1 MSSSLDRVVAFLN
14 TTTGRDAATRMLQY
28 AVKALIWTDTAAAAS
43 TPLGKLYAAVSM
55 SRKVLRL
62 SRSLALLNEVDSRVP
77 STDANGRLLE
87 RARWFLH
94 VFYIADHVIWLERL
108 GALAIPP
115 RAHDFVLTVK
125 MLTWL
130 ARTACIGMYNAQRL
144 ARHPH
149 LKVCAPGL
157 STNTPRMLTA
167 DAKERLPDDD
177 PLEEAGAVAAR
188 DFGVCSRAV
197 VCACLDALVIIH
209 LLGWP
214 GALHRIPS
222 GLFGLLGAVSS
233 ALSLYDSAAI
243 QEPII

>member
-149 LKVCAPGL
+149 LK
-157 STNTPRMLTA
+157 
-167 DAKERLPDDD
+167 ERLPDDD